1 MLTPKQKKFADKY
14 LETGNGTVAAREAY
28 NKSNDNC
35 AAVEASR
42 TLRKDKIQEY
52 LADKAD
58 RASQVIFELLENAQ
72 NETVR
77 LNAGKDILDRAG
89 FKPVDKKD
97 LTSNGESLKQV
108 MVTFI
113 DGNSTNDTDTT
124 GVSTPIQE

>member
-1 MLTPKQKKFADKY
+1 MLTQKQKKFADKY
-14 LETGNGTVAAREAY
+14 LETGNGTMAAKEAY
-28 NKSNDNC
+28 TKSNDNC

-52 LADKAD
+52 LANKAD
-58 RASQVIFELLENAQ
+58 RASQVIFELLESAQ

-97 LTSNGESLKQV
+97 LTSNGESLNKVLVQ
-108 MVTFI
+108 FI
-113 DGNSTNDTDTT
+113 DGNSTNNSDTD
-124 GVSTPIQE
+124 